1 MQMNKRKFQRRT
13 LKETVLYRVLPH
25 DMKWA
30 SKTERLTRATEQFLA
45 LFLRAQT
52 KRVIGSTVKEVVL
65 ERTKQFLA
73 YI

>member
-45 LFLRAQT
+45 LFLT
-52 KRVIGSTVKEVVL
+52 KRVIVSTVKEVVL
-65 ERTKQFLA
+65 ERSKQFLA

>member
-1 MQMNKRKFQRRT
+1 MNKRKFQRRT

-45 LFLRAQT
+45 LFLT
-52 KRVIGSTVKEVVL
+52 KRVIVSTVKEVVL
-65 ERTKQFLA
+65 ERSKQFLA

>member
-1 MQMNKRKFQRRT
+1 MQINKRKFQRRT

-30 SKTERLTRATEQFLA
+30 SKTERLTRATKQFLA

-52 KRVIGSTVKEVVL
+52 KRVIVSTVKEVVL
-65 ERTKQFLA
+65 ERSKQFLA

>member
-1 MQMNKRKFQRRT
+1 MQMNKRTFQRRT

-45 LFLRAQT
+45 LFFKGTNKKSESVNRE
-52 KRVIGSTVKEVVL
+52 GSCIRKE
-65 ERTKQFLA
+65 
-73 YI
+73 

>member
-1 MQMNKRKFQRRT
+1 MQINKRKFQRRT

-45 LFLRAQT
+45 LFKKK
-52 KRVIGSTVKEVVL
+52 KRVIVSTVKEVVL
-65 ERTKQFLA
+65 ERSKQVLA